1 MAIIA
6 QFTDGI
12 LIVQKSVGENGMG
25 ERRPTGTSP
34 RLGCE
39 LVTFQRISTVST
51 LCEYYRRKSTDLFL
65 LIRSVFEHTLP
76 SDPYSLDKMMTREHS
91 LRDCLS
97 DPYTDFFAKESL
109 QHIMDPHQIHF
120 NVSTTGSSKKL
131 YEDDHSTSF
140 QCAAP
145 LFELPHSNPMNM
157 LLYEMPPMGMYP
169 SSSRSELEV
178 NTSAHLPTVFPIPS
192 ATYLHQSH
200 SPSEYIP
207 NGYSPP
213 PQDPIYPPKPPS
225 QHLSPLIKPKKRI
238 QAVPCHSNS
247 VCANCKTT
255 ETTLWR
261 RAKTGEIECK

>member
-1 MAIIA
+1 MN
-6 QFTDGI
+6 
-12 LIVQKSVGENGMG
+12 SN
-25 ERRPTGTSP
+25 S
-34 RLGCE
+34 
-39 LVTFQRISTVST
+39 
-51 LCEYYRRKSTDLFL
+51 
-65 LIRSVFEHTLP
+65 
-76 SDPYSLDKMMTREHS
+76 
-91 LRDCLS
+91 
-97 DPYTDFFAKESL
+97 
-109 QHIMDPHQIHF
+109 
-120 NVSTTGSSKKL
+120 
-131 YEDDHSTSF
+131 SF
-140 QCAAP
+140 Q
-145 LFELPHSNPMNM
+145 
-157 LLYEMPPMGMYP
+157 MGMYP

-213 PQDPIYPPKPPS
+213 PQDPIYPQKPPS
-225 QHLSPLIKPKKRI
+225 QHLSPLMKPKKRI